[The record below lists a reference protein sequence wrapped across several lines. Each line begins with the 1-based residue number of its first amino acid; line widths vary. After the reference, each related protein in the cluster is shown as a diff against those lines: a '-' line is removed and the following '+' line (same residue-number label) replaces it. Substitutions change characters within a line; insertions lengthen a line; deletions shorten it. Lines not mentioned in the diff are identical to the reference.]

1 MPSALTFSSVV
12 MKVGEQ
18 LWDLGGDFQFDF
30 DVQAGTVQEVLQNVY
45 NTVSTRLGTQRLQRT
60 FGLDMSFIDMPG
72 NIATLQAQVAMLRD
86 VSYWE
91 PRATF
96 TKISFTLDPGE
107 VLAGV
112 YRLYAELDINL
123 DPTYALTL
131 FKPPGEELTWVIDGP
146 MDGTPNAA
154 TAQLENVTL

>member
-1 MPSALTFSSVV
+1 MPAALTLSSFVV
-12 MKVGEQ
+12 KVGEQ
-18 LWDLGGDFQFDF
+18 LWDLGSDFQFDF
-30 DVQAGTVQEVLQNVY
+30 DVQAGTVGEVLQNVY
-45 NTVSTRLGTQRLQRT
+45 NVVSTRLGTQRLQRT
-60 FGLDMSFIDMPG
+60 FGLDQSFIDMPG

-91 PRATF
+91 PRAVF
-96 TKISFTLDPGE
+96 SKIQFTLDPTA

-123 DPTYALTL
+123 DPTYALQL
-131 FKPPGEELTWVIDGP
+131 FKPPGEQLTWIIDGP
-146 MDGTPNAA
+146 MDGTPDAA